1 MANGVHGAIM
11 VIIRHVPKAVE
22 VEHREERGNVITLL
36 LQTAVAIALEMLKIP
51 VNVIRNHAR
60 VNITI
65 GIDFCSRFDV
75 II

>member
-51 VNVIRNHAR
+51 VNVIRNHAE
-60 VNITI
+60 VNIAN
-65 GIDFCSRFDV
+65 RFQK
-75 II
+75 